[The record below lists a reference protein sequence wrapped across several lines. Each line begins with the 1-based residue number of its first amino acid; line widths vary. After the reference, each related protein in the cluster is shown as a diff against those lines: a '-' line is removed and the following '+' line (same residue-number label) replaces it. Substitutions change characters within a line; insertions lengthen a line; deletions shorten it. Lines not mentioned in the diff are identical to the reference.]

1 MGLKGNLRDFSITQ
15 LLNLVNLAHKSGTLV
30 VERTN
35 EKMWVCFREGK
46 LAYAQSAGED
56 ASLATVLYKAKK
68 LSAAQHSAI
77 KARAGAMSD
86 KELGLLLINA
96 SYLTQEDI
104 LASLQAYFL
113 QTMNRL
119 LTWAEGLFRFESDLL
134 PPDDKITVRLSL
146 ENIIIEGA
154 RRMKEL
160 EQLQDEIPS
169 LDIALKFADRP
180 GANIRNVNLSV
191 DEWQVVRYIS
201 PKNTLRQIARA
212 TNKNDLEIRRI
223 VYALLQAGLVEFVR
237 PAGALPS
244 RYPNVSQSRTPSA
257 APSTP
262 QAQTRQAAPPKDKAE
277 QKSLINRLISRIRSL

>member
-15 LLNLVNLAHKSGTLV
+15 LLNLVNLAHKSGTLI

-46 LAYAQSAGED
+46 LAYAQAAGED
-56 ASLATVLYKAKK
+56 ASLATVLYNAKK

-96 SYLTQEDI
+96 SYMTQEDI

-169 LDIALKFADRP
+169 LDIAMKFADRP

-191 DEWQVVRYIS
+191 EEWQVVRYIS

-237 PAGALPS
+237 PAGALPP
-244 RYPNVSQSRTPSA
+244 RYPNVSQPSNASSLPVAPPAQSR
-257 APSTP
+257 
-262 QAQTRQAAPPKDKAE
+262 QVAPPKDKVA